1 MSQSDIIVQHDKM
14 VFSFGAI
21 KIVVV
26 ANGLKSSSSKNN
38 LHDVKSEGLQGHL
51 IELEKHYES
60 LTD

>member
-1 MSQSDIIVQHDKM
+1 M